1 MNKKFLSLAL
11 AGIVAGSLTAC
22 EDSATAPAPVDNSNT
37 NAEQNTEQTTEQTAE
52 QAAAAKL
59 ADFTED
65 CEGRGGE
72 VKVNASC
79 AGGNTCAGYNPDTGD
94 EWTCNGK
101 ATCAGSVWCDED
113 MG

>member
-22 EDSATAPAPVDNSNT
+22 EDSATTPAPVDDSNT
-37 NAEQNTEQTTEQTAE
+37 NTEQTAE
-52 QAAAAKL
+52 EAAAAKL

-79 AGGNTCAGYNPDTGD
+79 AGGNTCAGYNPETGD
-94 EWTCNGK
+94 EWTCNDK